1 MRRYGNDLS
10 ASTFSLAFQELPEH
24 PPGCIGDGKGQ
35 TMVAHHV
42 GRFQVFYD
50 ERLVAI
56 DVATGGFVQRV
67 FALVGDSLVDT
78 SNQSLRL
85 LASGAARSAL
95 CQLALCAP
103 QFLGALFRVP
113 GILNDL
119 PTAISNQ
126 VADTHIKPNGRV
138 LFREWHRLG
147 LTDALDIPAGGA
159 QHETGK
165 LEGSLQR
172 AMHDHTNTSTA
183 DSRRFEASIV
193 QAVSRITK
201 LDRIDHDGGQIR
213 VRLFAVTLVLLVEM
227 QVRARLLVVRDQLFQ
242 AGIIHL
248 A

>member
-103 QFLGALFRVP
+103 QFLVALFRVP

-119 PTAISNQ
+119 PTATNNQ
-126 VADTHIKPNGRV
+126 AADTDNKPRGRV
-138 LFREWHRLG
+138 PFQKWHRGNLPGALG
-147 LTDALDIPAGGA
+147 IPD
-159 QHETGK
+159 
-165 LEGSLQR
+165 EGP
-172 AMHDHTNTSTA
+172 
-183 DSRRFEASIV
+183 
-193 QAVSRITK
+193 
-201 LDRIDHDGGQIR
+201 
-213 VRLFAVTLVLLVEM
+213 
-227 QVRARLLVVRDQLFQ
+227 
-242 AGIIHL
+242 
-248 A
+248 